1 MVKGLPHPFDVSN
14 KSDAIFIVALMQQV
28 TMVCLLH
35 GKVRAV
41 TGALPCLR
49 CLPVRTLPASLCCLS

>member
-28 TMVCLLH
+28 TMGRLLH
-35 GKVRAV
+35 GKVRAA
-41 TGALPCLR
+41 TGALPCL
-49 CLPVRTLPASLCCLS
+49 CPLACQNAPASLCCLS